1 MKRIQTLTVILQL
14 GLLIAGLTAFWIPEG
29 VHFLANDTQLGQI
42 IHQEQWLQHV
52 NTGVQEINRSY
63 PFIWYGTDWM
73 VFAHILFA
81 LLFYGLYANPIRN
94 KWLVQ
99 FGFMACALI
108 VPLAA
113 IMGYIRRIPLIW
125 QTLDCLFGV
134 VAAIIL
140 YQIHR
145 SIKKLENTNPVKN
158 NVAL

>member
-73 VFAHILFA
+73 VFCAHTVCAIVLWA
-81 LLFYGLYANPIRN
+81 IRQSDTEQVVGPIRLYGLCSYRTTSCYHGLYTPYTTDLAN
-94 KWLVQ
+94 
-99 FGFMACALI
+99 
-108 VPLAA
+108 
-113 IMGYIRRIPLIW
+113 
-125 QTLDCLFGV
+125 T
-134 VAAIIL
+134 
-140 YQIHR
+140 
-145 SIKKLENTNPVKN
+145 
-158 NVAL
+158 